1 MQAAHKPP
9 GGISGHSNI
18 SCISI
23 PKNKYP
29 PGELVGP
36 PHFCYPKFHKNVYF
50 EQTHDFTKCQKA
62 GTMQGQLKK
71 LEQYWSNRAEGYSMV
86 NQEELAGEQR
96 IKWLHY
102 LKTRFPD
109 RSPEDISVLDIGT
122 GPGFFAIIL
131 AEAGYRV
138 TAVDYTEEM
147 LKQARKNAGIL
158 ADSIIWMT
166 MDAQHLT
173 FEDNQFDVIVTRN
186 LTWNLDEPDRA
197 YSEWHRVLKP
207 GGTLLNFDA
216 NWYAYLFDEEKR
228 CLYEKDRENVA
239 KLNLED
245 QYTCTDIDT
254 MEKLAR
260 NMPLT
265 NILRPA
271 WDYKVLSDLGFSS
284 ILIEEDMGDQVYSFM
299 ERINNAA
306 TPMFCIQAC
315 K

>member
-1 MQAAHKPP
+1 
-9 GGISGHSNI
+9 
-18 SCISI
+18 
-23 PKNKYP
+23 
-29 PGELVGP
+29 
-36 PHFCYPKFHKNVYF
+36 
-50 EQTHDFTKCQKA
+50 
-62 GTMQGQLKK
+62 MQGQLKE
-71 LEQYWSNRAEGYSMV
+71 LEQYWSNRAEGYSIV

-96 IKWLHY
+96 EKWLHY
-102 LKTRFPD
+102 LKKHLPD
-109 RSPEDISVLDIGT
+109 KSPKETAILDIGT

-131 AEAGYRV
+131 AEAGYQI
-138 TAVDYTEEM
+138 TAVDYTAEM
-147 LKQARKNAGIL
+147 LKQAQKNAGIL
-158 ADSIIWMT
+158 SDSITWMA

-173 FEDNQFDVIVTRN
+173 FEDNLFDVIVTRN
-186 LTWNLDEPDRA
+186 LTWNLDEPDQA
-197 YSEWHRVLKP
+197 YREWHRVLKP

-239 KLNLED
+239 KLNLKD

-254 MEKLAR
+254 MEELAR

-284 ILIEEDMGDQVYSFM
+284 IRIEEDMVDQVYSFM

-306 TPMFCIQAC
+306 TPLFCVQAY

>member
-1 MQAAHKPP
+1 
-9 GGISGHSNI
+9 
-18 SCISI
+18 
-23 PKNKYP
+23 
-29 PGELVGP
+29 
-36 PHFCYPKFHKNVYF
+36 
-50 EQTHDFTKCQKA
+50 
-62 GTMQGQLKK
+62 MQGQLKK

-197 YSEWHRVLKP
+197 YSEWHRVLKS

-306 TPMFCIQAC
+306 TPLFCVQAY